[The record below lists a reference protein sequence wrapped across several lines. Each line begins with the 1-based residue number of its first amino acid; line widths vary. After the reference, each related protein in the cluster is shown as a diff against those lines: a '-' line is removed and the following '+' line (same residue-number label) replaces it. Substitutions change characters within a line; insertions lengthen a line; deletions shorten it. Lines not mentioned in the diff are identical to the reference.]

1 MKQRD
6 GKNRQIDKL
15 VNKRRKDLQRE
26 TTEKTKGS
34 SSWAESHGENTIWR
48 CQIEK
53 KPVEIILKNQSLE
66 EMGCPEKNRIS

>member
-1 MKQRD
+1 MVK
-6 GKNRQIDKL
+6 IDKL

-26 TTEKTKGS
+26 TAEKTKGNS
-34 SSWAESHGENTIWR
+34 PWAEPQGATTIWR

-66 EMGCPEKNRIS
+66 KMGCPEKNRIS